1 MNPTV
6 LGVRGPGFLKQVP
19 ALGLEV
25 FVNPTTTVY
34 RTEANTPTTQ
44 TEQAP

>member
-6 LGVRGPGFLKQVP
+6 LGVIGPGFLKQ
-19 ALGLEV
+19 LEV